1 MMGFFLATATDWIGW
16 IAVLVAVY
24 FMVILIRQSLR
35 RTKDLRSVLIVAA
48 LVLLP
53 AVLLAFLYYDGNVLG
68 VFDPELDAQKADQ
81 WWIFEIE
88 RTNGEEESAGAITVT
103 VNLLAALIIIA
114 TLYIVMTVLISIAS
128 TMYFNRKKT
137 EWLAIHKAL
146 IKWPVVIVGCLIC
159 LKIQIG
165 AILLGTSVI
174 VIGLG
179 LVLKEMLENL
189 FTGMALEMEGTLNQ
203 GDWIRVGDSDDVGRV
218 YEKSWRVTKVQTLND
233 ESITI
238 PNRLLGTEKILNFNK
253 PAGPHARNLY
263 VGTSYNDP
271 PVKVK
276 EILRTILIREPEV
289 LNEPQPLV
297 RTIEYGDFAINFEM
311 KFWIRGYARR
321 NFIEDKIMTQ
331 IWYAFKYYG
340 VQIPFPIRT
349 LHMKKVEH
357 LEAESDAITDEVKDK
372 LDFLRGLPYFSCLVQ
387 KDIEYMALNSFRR
400 NYDVGERVV
409 HKNEIGDALYVVVN
423 GWCEALLPDGRRPH
437 IEAGQYFGEMGLLG
451 ASPRTVDVAAGEEG
465 ALVMRIDKHCM
476 SVLFRSY
483 PELLDHFREI
493 RDARRKE
500 LPAEDREETV
510 RIVGLVRKICLGMKD
525 FFRPW

>member
-1 MMGFFLATATDWIGW
+1 MGIFLATVKEWVGW
-16 IAVLVAVY
+16 VAVLVAAY
-24 FMVILIRQSLR
+24 LMIILIRQSLK
-35 RTKDLRSVLIVAA
+35 RTRDWRSVLIVAA

-53 AVLLAFLYYDGNVLG
+53 ALLLAFLYYDGNVLD
-68 VFDPELDAQKADQ
+68 VFNTDLDKLKADS

-88 RTNGEEESAGAITVT
+88 RSNGEGEDAEKIVVT
-103 VNLLAALIIIA
+103 VNIIAALIIIA
-114 TLYIVMTVLISIAS
+114 LLYIVMTILISVAS
-128 TMYFNRKKT
+128 TAYYNRKKT

-146 IKWPVVIVGCLIC
+146 IKWPVVIVGCCIC

-165 AILLGTSVI
+165 AILVGTSVI

-189 FTGMALEMEGTLNQ
+189 FTGMALEMEGTVNQ
-203 GDWIRVGDSDDVGRV
+203 GDWIQVGDSDQVGRV
-218 YEKSWRVTKVQTLND
+218 FEKSWRVTKIQTLND

-253 PAGPHARNLY
+253 PDGPHARNLY

-289 LNEPQPLV
+289 LDKPQPLV

-311 KFWIRGYARR
+311 KFWIRSYARR

-331 IWYAFKYYG
+331 IWYAFKFYG

-349 LHMKKVEH
+349 LHMKKMEH
-357 LEAESDAITDEVKDK
+357 LEEESTAIVDETKEK
-372 LDFLRGLPYFSCLVQ
+372 LYFLRDLPYFECLVQ
-387 KDIEYMALNSFRR
+387 KDLEYMALNSFRR

-409 HKNEIGDALYVVVN
+409 HKNEIGDALYVVMK
-423 GWCEALLPDGRRPH
+423 GYCEAILPDGRRPR

-451 ASPRTVDVAAGEEG
+451 ATPRTVDVAAGEEG
-465 ALVMRIDKHCM
+465 TLVMRIDKHCM
-476 SVLFRSY
+476 TMLFRTY

-493 RDARRKE
+493 RDARKRD
-500 LPAEDREETV
+500 LPSDETQITARRE
-510 RIVGLVRKICLGMKD
+510 GLVRKFCLGMKD
-525 FFRPW
+525 FFKPW

>member
-1 MMGFFLATATDWIGW
+1 MGFFLANVTDWVGW
-16 IAVLVAVY
+16 LAVLIAVYL
-24 FMVILIRQSLR
+24 MVILIRQSLK

-48 LVLLP
+48 LMLLP
-53 AVLLAFLYYDGNVLG
+53 ALLLAFLYYDGNVLA
-68 VFDPELDAQKADQ
+68 VFDTNLDKQKADQ

-88 RTNGEEESAGAITVT
+88 RSEGEEEGAETIVVT
-103 VNLLAALIIIA
+103 VNILAALIIIA
-114 TLYIVMTVLISIAS
+114 ALYIAMTILISIAS
-128 TMYFNRKKT
+128 TAYFNRKKT

-146 IKWPVVIVGCLIC
+146 IKWPVVIVGCCVC

-165 AILLGTSVI
+165 AILVGTSVI

-189 FTGMALEMEGTLNQ
+189 FTGMALEMEGTLKQ
-203 GDWIRVGDSDDVGRV
+203 GDWIQVGASDQVGRV
-218 YEKSWRVTKVQTLND
+218 YEKSWRVTKIQTLND

-238 PNRLLGTEKILNFNK
+238 PNRLLGTEKILNFNR
-253 PAGPHARNLY
+253 PDGPHARNLY

-289 LNEPQPLV
+289 LNEPKPLV

-311 KFWIRGYARR
+311 KFWIRSYARR

-331 IWYAFKYYG
+331 IWYAFKFYG

-349 LHMKKVEH
+349 LHMKKMEH
-357 LEAESDAITDEVKDK
+357 LDAENDSIVVEVQEKLAFLSD
-372 LDFLRGLPYFSCLVQ
+372 LPYFKTLVQ

-400 NYDVGERVV
+400 NYDAGECVV
-409 HKNEIGDALYVVVN
+409 HKNEIGDALYVVMA
-423 GWCEALLPDGRRPH
+423 GWCEALLPDGRRPR

-476 SVLFRSY
+476 TVLFRTY

-493 RDARRKE
+493 RDARKKE
-500 LPAEDREETV
+500 LPSDEREESMQK
-510 RIVGLVRKICLGMKD
+510 VGLVKKICSGVGD
-525 FFRPW
+525 FFKPW